1 MSIPKEIAEQLNEA
15 YNRFD
20 PKKPIA
26 PSNPFYV
33 DCDQVRGEQGEK
45 VAKRM
50 ATELSIMRDEYAHF
64 LFTGHVGSGK
74 SSELLKVKEL
84 LERDYNFSVVYF
96 DAYEEL
102 DLYNVHHTDLL
113 LAIAYHL
120 FNEKGIEIS
129 RETLQNIQDWFKEVI
144 KTILESEK
152 IGAEVGAGVEAGGGF
167 PWLGKL
173 FANFKANISKNKEQ
187 RSEIRERYKQKA
199 IDLLDKVNRMLDS
212 AEHDVKKRGK
222 NGLVLIIDNLEK
234 MSSTLLKEEK
244 DQKADV
250 SLFVDYGNLLLGLN
264 CHLICTV
271 PIRLLHLPIGRKLH
285 EDFSKVFIL
294 PVIKI
299 KEKETEKPY
308 EKGIK
313 KFSEIYQNRMH
324 HLEDLKGLSFFGND
338 GKLLEKVIQFSGGN
352 VKTFIRIM
360 RLIIF
365 NCKVEE
371 EFPVN
376 EHLIDKVFRQEIRD
390 YDRMISD
397 DRIKRL
403 IQVAYT
409 KHIDVGEDSR
419 DSEMLQLGWILVYS
433 NGGEWCDVE
442 PVIRS
447 LERFRELW
455 DETIPE
461 NNKSVMP

>member
-1 MSIPKEIAEQLNEA
+1 MSIQKKIVEQLNDA
-15 YNRFD
+15 YNHFD
-20 PKKPIA
+20 PKRPIP

-33 DCDQVRGEQGEK
+33 NCDQVRGEQGEK

-50 ATELSIMRDEYAHF
+50 ATELSIIQDDYAHF

-84 LERDYNFSVVYF
+84 LEKDYKFSVVYF

-120 FNEKGIEIS
+120 YNEKEIKIS
-129 RETLQNIQDWFKEVI
+129 KKTLQSIEDWFKEVT
-144 KTILESEK
+144 KTTVESEK
-152 IGAEVGAGVEAGGGF
+152 IGAEVEAGVKAGGGF
-167 PWLGKL
+167 PWLGEL
-173 FANFKANISKNKEQ
+173 FAKFKANISKNKEQ

-212 AEHDVKKRGK
+212 AEDNVKKNGK
-222 NGLVLIIDNLEK
+222 KGLVLIIDNLEK

-244 DQKADV
+244 DQKSDI

-271 PIRLLHLPIGRKLH
+271 PIRLLHLPIGHKLH

-294 PVIKI
+294 PVIKT
-299 KEKETEKPY
+299 KEKETEKLY
-308 EKGIK
+308 EKGIE
-313 KFSEIYQNRMH
+313 KFSEIYKKRMH
-324 HLEDLKGLSFFGND
+324 NLEGLKGLSFFGND
-338 GKLLEKVIQFSGGN
+338 QKLLNKVILFSGGN

-365 NCKVEE
+365 NCKVEDK
-371 EFPVN
+371 FPMN
-376 EHLIDKVFRQEIRD
+376 EQVIDKVFRQETRD

-397 DRIKRL
+397 ERIKRL

-409 KHIDVGEDSR
+409 KHIDVGEDSG

-433 NGGEWCDVE
+433 NGEEWCDVE

-447 LERFRELW
+447 LDRFKKLW
-455 DETIPE
+455 DETIP
-461 NNKSVMP
+461 